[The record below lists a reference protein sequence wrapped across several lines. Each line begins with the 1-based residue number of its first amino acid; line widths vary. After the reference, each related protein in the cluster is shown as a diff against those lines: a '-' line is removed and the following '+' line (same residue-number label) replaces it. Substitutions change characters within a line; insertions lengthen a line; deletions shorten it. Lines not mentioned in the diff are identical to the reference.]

1 MELFKDS
8 PYYTMNFNDYKY
20 ERIDIDAVKKQFEEL
35 IDSFKKA
42 DNAEKQYEIMDK
54 VINLRNHIDTMTTLV
69 SIRHSINTADEF
81 YDKENDYC
89 DEISPLLYGFTT
101 DFYKALV
108 TSKFRKELEDKYGK
122 FLFDQAE
129 CSLKTFSEEVIPQL
143 QEENKLSSKYDKL
156 IASAKIPFDGEER
169 TLSQM
174 APYTQSKD
182 RNVRKDAAK
191 KVAEF
196 FSAHKNDFDE
206 IYDKLVKV
214 RTEIA
219 HKLGFKNYVELAYA
233 RLRRLDYNA
242 QDVAGYRKQVL
253 ENIVPLHSEL
263 RERQA
268 KRLGIDKLKFYD
280 EPIKFNSGNA
290 DPHGDPEW
298 ILNHGKT
305 MYRELSKE
313 TDEFF
318 TFMTENNLLDL
329 LSKKGKNSGGYC
341 TYIPDYKSPF
351 IFANFNGT
359 AHDIDVLTHEAGHA
373 FQVYESR
380 GYEVPEYLWPSYEAC
395 EIHSMSMEFL
405 TWPWMG
411 LYFENDEDKYKFIH
425 LSEALLFIPYGVTVD
440 EFQHWVYENPEATPE
455 ERRNKWLETE
465 RKYLPTRDYGEID
478 ELKEG
483 IFWFRQ
489 GHIFGTPFYYIDYTL
504 AQVCAFQF
512 WIKSRE
518 NREKAWEEYLNLC
531 RLGGSKPFFELM
543 KAANLKNPFNEGT
556 IASVIPKI
564 REFLDSIDDMKM

>member
-1 MELFKDS
+1 
-8 PYYTMNFNDYKY
+8 MNFNDYKY

-35 IDSFKKA
+35 IGSFSKA
-42 DNAEKQYEIMDK
+42 DSAEKQCEIMDK
-54 VINLRNHIDTMTTLV
+54 VINLRNYIDTMITLV
-69 SIRHSINTADEF
+69 SIRHSINTADDF

-101 DFYKALV
+101 DFYEALV

-129 CSLKTFSEEVIPQL
+129 CSLKTFNEEVIPQL

-196 FSAHKNDFDE
+196 FSAHKNDFDD

-233 RLRRLDYNA
+233 RLKRLDYNA

-359 AHDIDVLTHEAGHA
+359 AHDVDVLTHEAGHA

-465 RKYLPTRDYGEID
+465 KKYLPTRDYGEID

>member
-1 MELFKDS
+1 
-8 PYYTMNFNDYKY
+8 MNFNDYKY

-35 IDSFKKA
+35 IGSFSKA
-42 DNAEKQYEIMDK
+42 DSAEKQCEIMDK
-54 VINLRNHIDTMTTLV
+54 VINLRNYIDTMITLV
-69 SIRHSINTADEF
+69 SIRHSINTADDF

-101 DFYKALV
+101 DFYEALV

-129 CSLKTFSEEVIPQL
+129 CSLKTFNEEVIPQL

-196 FSAHKNDFDE
+196 FSAHKNDFDD

-359 AHDIDVLTHEAGHA
+359 AHDVDVLTHEAGHA

-465 RKYLPTRDYGEID
+465 KKYLPTRDYGEID

>member
-1 MELFKDS
+1 
-8 PYYTMNFNDYKY
+8 MNFNDYKY

-35 IDSFKKA
+35 IGSFSKA
-42 DNAEKQYEIMDK
+42 DSAEKQCEIMDK
-54 VINLRNHIDTMTTLV
+54 VINLRNYIDTMITLV
-69 SIRHSINTADEF
+69 SIRHSINTADDF

-101 DFYKALV
+101 DFYEALV

-129 CSLKTFSEEVIPQL
+129 CSLKTFNEEVISQL

-182 RNVRKDAAK
+182 RNIRKDAAK

-196 FSAHKNDFDE
+196 FSAYKNDFDD

-359 AHDIDVLTHEAGHA
+359 AHDVDVLTHEAGHA

-465 RKYLPTRDYGEID
+465 KKYLPTRDYGEID

>member
-1 MELFKDS
+1 MELFKYS

-69 SIRHSINTADEF
+69 SIRHSINTADDF

-101 DFYKALV
+101 DFYEALV

-182 RNVRKDAAK
+182 RNIRKDAAK

-196 FSAHKNDFDE
+196 FSANKHEFDE

-380 GYEVPEYLWPSYEAC
+380 GYEIPEYLWPSYEAC

-465 RKYLPTRDYGEID
+465 KKYLPTRDYGEID

>member
-1 MELFKDS
+1 
-8 PYYTMNFNDYKY
+8 MNFNDYKY

-35 IDSFKKA
+35 IGSFSKA
-42 DNAEKQYEIMDK
+42 DSAEKQCEIMDK
-54 VINLRNHIDTMTTLV
+54 VINLRNHIDTMITLV
-69 SIRHSINTADEF
+69 SIRHSINTADDF

-101 DFYKALV
+101 DFYEALV

-129 CSLKTFSEEVIPQL
+129 CSLKTFNEEVIPQL

-182 RNVRKDAAK
+182 RNIRKDAAK

-359 AHDIDVLTHEAGHA
+359 AHDVDVLTHEAGHA

-440 EFQHWVYENPEATPE
+440 EFQHWIYENPEATPE

>member
-1 MELFKDS
+1 
-8 PYYTMNFNDYKY
+8 MNFNDYKY

-35 IDSFKKA
+35 IGSFSKA
-42 DNAEKQYEIMDK
+42 DSAEKQCEIMDK
-54 VINLRNHIDTMTTLV
+54 VINLRNYIDTMIILV
-69 SIRHSINTADEF
+69 SIRHSINTADDF

-101 DFYKALV
+101 DFYEALV

-129 CSLKTFSEEVIPQL
+129 CSLKTFNEEVIPQL

-182 RNVRKDAAK
+182 RNIRKDAAK

-233 RLRRLDYNA
+233 RLKRLDYNA

-359 AHDIDVLTHEAGHA
+359 AHDVDVLTHEAGHA

-465 RKYLPTRDYGEID
+465 KKYLPTRDYGEID

>member
-1 MELFKDS
+1 
-8 PYYTMNFNDYKY
+8 MNFNDYKY

-35 IDSFKKA
+35 IESFSKA
-42 DNAEKQYEIMDK
+42 DSAEKQCEIMDK
-54 VINLRNHIDTMTTLV
+54 VINLRNHIDTMITLV
-69 SIRHSINTADEF
+69 SIRHSINTADDF

-101 DFYKALV
+101 DFYEALV

-129 CSLKTFSEEVIPQL
+129 CSLKTFNEEVIPQL

-196 FSAHKNDFDE
+196 FSAHKNDFDD

-359 AHDIDVLTHEAGHA
+359 AHDVDVLTHEAGHA

-380 GYEVPEYLWPSYEAC
+380 GYEIPEYLWPSYEAC

-465 RKYLPTRDYGEID
+465 KKYLPTRDYGEID
-478 ELKEG
+478 ELEEG

>member
-1 MELFKDS
+1 
-8 PYYTMNFNDYKY
+8 MNFNDYKY

-35 IDSFKKA
+35 IGSFSKA
-42 DNAEKQYEIMDK
+42 DSAEKQCEIMDK
-54 VINLRNHIDTMTTLV
+54 VINLRNHIDTMITLV
-69 SIRHSINTADEF
+69 SIRHSINTADDF

-101 DFYKALV
+101 DFYEALV
-108 TSKFRKELEDKYGK
+108 TSKFRKELEDKYEK

-129 CSLKTFSEEVIPQL
+129 CSLKTFNEEVIPQL

-182 RNVRKDAAK
+182 RNIRKDAAK

-196 FSAHKNDFDE
+196 FSAHKNDFDD

-219 HKLGFKNYVELAYA
+219 HKLGFKSYVELAYA

-359 AHDIDVLTHEAGHA
+359 AHDVDVLTHEAGHA

-465 RKYLPTRDYGEID
+465 KKYLPTRDYGEID

-564 REFLDSIDDMKM
+564 RKFLDSIDDMKM

>member
-1 MELFKDS
+1 
-8 PYYTMNFNDYKY
+8 MNFNDYKY

-35 IDSFKKA
+35 IGSFSKA
-42 DNAEKQYEIMDK
+42 DSAEKQCEIMDK
-54 VINLRNHIDTMTTLV
+54 VINLRNYIDTMITLV
-69 SIRHSINTADEF
+69 SIRHSINTADDF

-101 DFYKALV
+101 DFYEALV

-129 CSLKTFSEEVIPQL
+129 CSLKTFNEEVIPQL

-174 APYTQSKD
+174 VPYTQSKD
-182 RNVRKDAAK
+182 RNIRKDAAK

-196 FSAHKNDFDE
+196 FSAHKNDFDD

-359 AHDIDVLTHEAGHA
+359 AHDVDVLTHEAGHA

-465 RKYLPTRDYGEID
+465 KKYLPTRDYGEID

-518 NREKAWEEYLNLC
+518 NRKKAWKEYLNLC

>member
-1 MELFKDS
+1 
-8 PYYTMNFNDYKY
+8 MNFNDYKY

-35 IDSFKKA
+35 IGSFRKA

-69 SIRHSINTADEF
+69 SIRHSINTADDF

-101 DFYKALV
+101 DFYEALV

-122 FLFDQAE
+122 FLFDQSE

-174 APYTQSKD
+174 VPYTQSKD
-182 RNVRKDAAK
+182 RNIRKDAAK

-196 FSAHKNDFDE
+196 FSANKHEFDE

-359 AHDIDVLTHEAGHA
+359 AHDVDVLTHEAGHA

-465 RKYLPTRDYGEID
+465 KKYLPTRDYGEID

>member
-54 VINLRNHIDTMTTLV
+54 VINLRNYIDTMTTLV

-101 DFYKALV
+101 DFYEALV

-174 APYTQSKD
+174 VPYTQSKD
-182 RNVRKDAAK
+182 RNIRKDAAK

-196 FSAHKNDFDE
+196 FSANKHEFDE

-305 MYRELSKE
+305 MYHELSKE

-543 KAANLKNPFNEGT
+543 KSANLKNPFTEGT

>member
-1 MELFKDS
+1 
-8 PYYTMNFNDYKY
+8 MNFNDYKY
-20 ERIDIDAVKKQFEEL
+20 ERIDIDAVKKQFEKL
-35 IDSFKKA
+35 IESFSKA
-42 DNAEKQYEIMDK
+42 DSAEKQSKIMDE
-54 VINLRNHIDTMTTLV
+54 VINLRNHIDTMITLV
-69 SIRHSINTADEF
+69 SIRHSINTADDF

-129 CSLKTFSEEVIPQL
+129 CSLKTFNEEVIPQL

-174 APYTQSKD
+174 VPYTQSKD

-196 FSAHKNDFDE
+196 FSAHKNDFDD

-290 DPHGDPEW
+290 DPHGNPEW

-359 AHDIDVLTHEAGHA
+359 AHDVDVLTHEAGHA

>member
-1 MELFKDS
+1 
-8 PYYTMNFNDYKY
+8 MNFNDYKY

-35 IDSFKKA
+35 IGSFSKA
-42 DNAEKQYEIMDK
+42 DSAEKQCEIMDK
-54 VINLRNHIDTMTTLV
+54 VINLRNHIDTMITLV
-69 SIRHSINTADEF
+69 SIRHSINTADDF

-101 DFYKALV
+101 DFYEALV

-129 CSLKTFSEEVIPQL
+129 CSLKTFNEEVIPQL

-182 RNVRKDAAK
+182 RNIRKDAAK

-359 AHDIDVLTHEAGHA
+359 AHDVDVLTHEAGHA

-465 RKYLPTRDYGEID
+465 KKYLPTRDYGEID

-518 NREKAWEEYLNLC
+518 NRKKAWEEYLNLC

>member
-1 MELFKDS
+1 
-8 PYYTMNFNDYKY
+8 MNFNDYKY

-54 VINLRNHIDTMTTLV
+54 VINLRNHIDTMITLV
-69 SIRHSINTADEF
+69 SIRHSINTADDF

-101 DFYKALV
+101 DFYEALV

-129 CSLKTFSEEVIPQL
+129 CSLKTFNEEVIPQL

-174 APYTQSKD
+174 VLYTQSKD
-182 RNVRKDAAK
+182 RNIRKDAAK

-196 FSAHKNDFDE
+196 FSANKHEFDE

>member
-1 MELFKDS
+1 
-8 PYYTMNFNDYKY
+8 MNFNDYKY

-35 IDSFKKA
+35 IESFSKA
-42 DNAEKQYEIMDK
+42 DSAEKQCEIMDK
-54 VINLRNHIDTMTTLV
+54 VINLRNHIDTMITLV
-69 SIRHSINTADEF
+69 SIRHSINTADDF

-101 DFYKALV
+101 DFYEALV

-129 CSLKTFSEEVIPQL
+129 CSLKTFNEEVIPQL

-196 FSAHKNDFDE
+196 FSAHKNDFDD

-359 AHDIDVLTHEAGHA
+359 AHDVDVLTHEAGHA

-380 GYEVPEYLWPSYEAC
+380 GYEIPEYLWPSYEAC

-465 RKYLPTRDYGEID
+465 KKYLPTRDYGEID
-478 ELKEG
+478 ELEEG

-564 REFLDSIDDMKM
+564 REYLDSIDDMKM

>member
-1 MELFKDS
+1 
-8 PYYTMNFNDYKY
+8 MNFNDYKY

-35 IDSFKKA
+35 IESFSKA
-42 DNAEKQYEIMDK
+42 DSAEKQCKIMDE
-54 VINLRNHIDTMTTLV
+54 VINLRNHIDTMITLV
-69 SIRHSINTADEF
+69 SIRHSINTADDF

-129 CSLKTFSEEVIPQL
+129 CSLKTFNEEVIPQL

-196 FSAHKNDFDE
+196 FSAHKNDFDD

-359 AHDIDVLTHEAGHA
+359 AHDVDVLTHEAGHA

-465 RKYLPTRDYGEID
+465 KKYLPTRDYGEID

>member
-1 MELFKDS
+1 
-8 PYYTMNFNDYKY
+8 MNFNDYKY

-35 IDSFKKA
+35 IESFSKA
-42 DNAEKQYEIMDK
+42 DSAEKQCKIMDE
-54 VINLRNHIDTMTTLV
+54 VINLRNHIDTMITLV
-69 SIRHSINTADEF
+69 SIRHSINTADDF

-129 CSLKTFSEEVIPQL
+129 CSLKTFNEEVIPQL

-174 APYTQSKD
+174 VPYTQSKD
-182 RNVRKDAAK
+182 RNIRKDAAK

-242 QDVAGYRKQVL
+242 KDVAGYRKQVL

-359 AHDIDVLTHEAGHA
+359 AHDVDVLTHEAGHA

-465 RKYLPTRDYGEID
+465 KKYLPTRDYGEIN

>member
-1 MELFKDS
+1 
-8 PYYTMNFNDYKY
+8 MNFNDYKY

-35 IDSFKKA
+35 IGSFSKA
-42 DNAEKQYEIMDK
+42 DSAEKQCEIMDK
-54 VINLRNHIDTMTTLV
+54 VINLRNHIDTMITLV
-69 SIRHSINTADEF
+69 SIRHSINTADDF

-101 DFYKALV
+101 DFYEALV

-129 CSLKTFSEEVIPQL
+129 CSLKTFNEEVIPQL

-182 RNVRKDAAK
+182 RNIRKDAAK

-242 QDVAGYRKQVL
+242 KDVAGYRKQVL

-359 AHDIDVLTHEAGHA
+359 AHDVDVLTHEAGHA

-465 RKYLPTRDYGEID
+465 KKYLPTRDYGEID

>member
-1 MELFKDS
+1 
-8 PYYTMNFNDYKY
+8 MNFNDYKY

-35 IDSFKKA
+35 IESFSKA
-42 DNAEKQYEIMDK
+42 DSAEKQCKIMDE
-54 VINLRNHIDTMTTLV
+54 VINLRNHIDTMITLV
-69 SIRHSINTADEF
+69 SIRHSINTADDF

-129 CSLKTFSEEVIPQL
+129 CSLKTFNEEVIPQL

-174 APYTQSKD
+174 VPYTQSKD

-196 FSAHKNDFDE
+196 FSAHKNDFDD

-359 AHDIDVLTHEAGHA
+359 AHDVDVLTHEAGHA

-465 RKYLPTRDYGEID
+465 KKYLPTRDYGEID

-518 NREKAWEEYLNLC
+518 NRKKAWEEYLNLC

>member
-1 MELFKDS
+1 
-8 PYYTMNFNDYKY
+8 MNFNDYKY

-35 IDSFKKA
+35 IGSFSKA
-42 DNAEKQYEIMDK
+42 DSAEKQCEIMDK
-54 VINLRNHIDTMTTLV
+54 VINLRNHIDTMITLV
-69 SIRHSINTADEF
+69 SIRHSINTADDF

-101 DFYKALV
+101 DFYKVLV

-129 CSLKTFSEEVIPQL
+129 CSLKTFNEEVIPQL

-206 IYDKLVKV
+206 IYHKLVKV

-359 AHDIDVLTHEAGHA
+359 AHDVDVLTHEAGHA

>member
-1 MELFKDS
+1 
-8 PYYTMNFNDYKY
+8 MNFNDYKY

-54 VINLRNHIDTMTTLV
+54 VINLRNYIDTMTTLV
-69 SIRHSINTADEF
+69 SIRHSINTADDF

-101 DFYKALV
+101 DFYEALV

-129 CSLKTFSEEVIPQL
+129 CSLKTFNEEVIPQL

-174 APYTQSKD
+174 VPYTQSKD
-182 RNVRKDAAK
+182 RNIRKEAAK

-196 FSAHKNDFDE
+196 FSANKHEFDE

>member
-1 MELFKDS
+1 MELFKYS

-35 IDSFKKA
+35 IGSFSKA
-42 DNAEKQYEIMDK
+42 DSAEKQCEIMDK
-54 VINLRNHIDTMTTLV
+54 VINLRNHIDTMITLV
-69 SIRHSINTADEF
+69 SIRHSINTADDF

-101 DFYKALV
+101 DFYEALV

-129 CSLKTFSEEVIPQL
+129 CSLKTFNEEVIPQL

-182 RNVRKDAAK
+182 RNIRKDAAK

-359 AHDIDVLTHEAGHA
+359 AHDVDVLTHEAGHA

-465 RKYLPTRDYGEID
+465 KKYLPTRDYGEID

>member
-1 MELFKDS
+1 
-8 PYYTMNFNDYKY
+8 MNFNDYKY

-35 IDSFKKA
+35 IESFSKA
-42 DNAEKQYEIMDK
+42 DSAEKQCKIMDE
-54 VINLRNHIDTMTTLV
+54 VINLRNHIDTMITLV
-69 SIRHSINTADEF
+69 SIRHSINTADDF

-101 DFYKALV
+101 DFYEALV

-129 CSLKTFSEEVIPQL
+129 CSLKTFNEEVIPQL

-174 APYTQSKD
+174 VPYTQSKD
-182 RNVRKDAAK
+182 RNIRKDAAK

-196 FSAHKNDFDE
+196 FSAHKNDFDD

-359 AHDIDVLTHEAGHA
+359 AHDVDVLTHEAGHA

-465 RKYLPTRDYGEID
+465 KKYLPTRDYGEID